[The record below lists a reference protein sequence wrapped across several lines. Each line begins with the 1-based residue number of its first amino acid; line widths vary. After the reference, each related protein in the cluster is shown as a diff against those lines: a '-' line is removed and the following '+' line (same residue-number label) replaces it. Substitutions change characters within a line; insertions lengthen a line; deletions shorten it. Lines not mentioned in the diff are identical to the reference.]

1 MCRRLPACL
10 HHERHHRRP
19 SEDRYA
25 RDSEAS
31 PEEQGGVQ
39 CCPAGDM
46 QLHVVCRQGM
56 VKSLFALLDLMGLA
70 AAFVSCALPL
80 PMLQRISL
88 VGR

>member
-1 MCRRLPACL
+1 M
-10 HHERHHRRP
+10 
-19 SEDRYA
+19 
-25 RDSEAS
+25 
-31 PEEQGGVQ
+31 Q
-39 CCPAGDM
+39 CCPSGDM